1 MRTALL
7 AVLFVAAL
15 VAVSASWGHHNHH
28 KPPPSPEKQC
38 HYQTEKGSYDLRLL
52 MRDMN
57 GKDWEL
63 RDERTQSTFFFNP
76 CGGVHNPACPPGSA
90 LCEITNK
97 QEAMSYGNAAELT
110 WAEGHEDSVEL
121 TYANGEKC
129 DNGMPRKTLVQMT
142 CSKPTSD
149 KMTQLTVI
157 TDMSID
163 DCLVTLKMKSP
174 YACAIEQLCTVFDK
188 EQCEASQDLCA
199 WRKDHH
205 KGKCVVTTTSC
216 FKIGRHH
223 LSFPAV
229 LGLLASLSVLGFCGL
244 TLCLCVCCV
253 RRRRSRR
260 SRRTLPTKTAKTVAK
275 EEPTAVEEFPQ
286 PQFIYQP
293 MQQLQGAYPGHYAE
307 LNPYGLQL
315 KDGVAIPMVQFV
327 PNTSVQ
333 N

>member
-1 MRTALL
+1 LV
-7 AVLFVAAL
+7 AVLFVAFL
-15 VAVSASWGHHNHH
+15 VVASSFGHHNHH
-28 KPPPSPEKQC
+28 KPPKTGQKQC
-38 HYQTEKGSYDLRLL
+38 HYQTDKGSFDLRLL
-52 MRDMN
+52 VRDMN

-76 CGGVHNPACPPGSA
+76 CGGVHNPACPPDSA

-97 QEAMSYGNAAELT
+97 QLAISYGSAAELT

-129 DNGMPRKTLVQMT
+129 DNGVARKTLVQMT
-142 CSKPTSD
+142 CSKPTTD
-149 KMTQLTVI
+149 KMSQLTVI
-157 TDMSID
+157 TDMTID
-163 DCLVTLKMKSP
+163 DCLLTLKLKSP
-174 YACAIEQLCTVFDK
+174 YACAVEQLCTVFDK
-188 EQCEASQDLCA
+188 EQCESSQELCA

-205 KGKCVVTTTSC
+205 TGKCVVTTSDC

-229 LGLLASLSVLGFCGL
+229 VGIFGSLSLLAFCGL
-244 TLCLCVCCV
+244 TLCLCVCCI
-253 RRRRSRR
+253 RRRKLRR
-260 SRRTLPTKTAKTVAK
+260 AAKTLPTKTKNVDK
-275 EEPTAVEEFPQ
+275 QEDLEEVPQ

-293 MQQLQGAYPGHYAE
+293 MQQLQGAYPGNYAE

-315 KDGVAIPMVQFV
+315 KDGMAIPMVQFV